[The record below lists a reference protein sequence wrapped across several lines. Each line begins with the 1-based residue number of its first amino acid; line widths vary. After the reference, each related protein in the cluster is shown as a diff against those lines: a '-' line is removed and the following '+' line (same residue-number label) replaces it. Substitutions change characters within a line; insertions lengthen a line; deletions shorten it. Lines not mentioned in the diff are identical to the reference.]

1 MKKTISMLLI
11 ISLLL
16 SSTLVLTGCNGDSKK
31 IIGSWQAEIDYAAAV
46 NAGISSVQGAAKM
59 AEYIKFDSFP
69 LLTTFTFHEDGTYT
83 VTMDPSSVFNAVQ
96 NIRTHVAMGMLE
108 YVEDM
113 LKEKNIPMT
122 VNEYLAFLGLNRLT
136 LGQTLVSD
144 RALAEMAEELNKGS
158 TGLYRIEKGKIY
170 MTASTDEELTE
181 ENYDTYTL
189 DGDTLTLLE
198 CHCKQEEGF
207 ENISQDIYPVVLTR
221 TEE

>member
-1 MKKTISMLLI
+1 
-11 ISLLL
+11 
-16 SSTLVLTGCNGDSKK
+16 
-31 IIGSWQAEIDYAAAV
+31 
-46 NAGISSVQGAAKM
+46 
-59 AEYIKFDSFP
+59 
-69 LLTTFTFHEDGTYT
+69 
-83 VTMDPSSVFNAVQ
+83 
-96 NIRTHVAMGMLE
+96 
-108 YVEDM
+108 
-113 LKEKNIPMT
+113 

-198 CHCKQEEGF
+198 CHCKQEDGF

>member
-16 SSTLVLTGCNGDSKK
+16 GSTVVLTGCNGDSKK
-31 IIGSWQAEIDYAAAV
+31 IIGSWKAEIDYAAAV
-46 NAGISSVQGAAKM
+46 NAGISSVQDAAKM

-158 TGLYRIEKGKIY
+158 SGLYRIEKGKIY

-198 CHCKQEEGF
+198 CHCKQEYGF